1 MMSRIYFGKWSS
13 WQVRMAAM
21 AIVES
26 RPCFEVKIFF
36 IAAGSVWENG
46 SIESFNDKLRVEQL
60 NG

>member
-1 MMSRIYFGKWSS
+1 
-13 WQVRMAAM
+13 MAAM

-26 RPCFEVKIFF
+26 RPCFEVKILF

-60 NG
+60 KGYIFETMLEAKC